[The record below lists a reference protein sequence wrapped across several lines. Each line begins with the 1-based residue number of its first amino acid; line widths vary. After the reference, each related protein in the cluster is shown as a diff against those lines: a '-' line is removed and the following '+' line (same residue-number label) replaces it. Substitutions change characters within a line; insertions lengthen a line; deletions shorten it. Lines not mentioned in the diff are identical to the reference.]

1 MQLLSSFPLKRK
13 HTNDLKAKPFL
24 TQALKPSNRLMQ
36 VLCKQ
41 LQVSQRMASYVMM
54 ASPGTRS
61 NSSPKGTEGSTRR
74 CLELKF
80 LPLSQE
86 KSLTKMIFR
95 AVFFNPEAVLPD
107 LQSNPSSPHWPAK
120 LFPNESS
127 WSYRWNWVK
136 KYKTV
141 IPASHSMLAI
151 RHLIINS
158 LGTRT
163 QRGQTYVF
171 LMMRLGPRCN
181 YFVFL
186 LNIH

>member
-1 MQLLSSFPLKRK
+1 MQFLSSFPLKRK
-13 HTNDLKAKPFL
+13 HTNDLKAKPLL
-24 TQALKPSNRLMQ
+24 TQALKPSNCLMQ

-41 LQVSQRMASYVMM
+41 LRVNQRIASYVTM

-61 NSSPKGTEGSTRR
+61 NSSPKGTESSTRH

-80 LPLSQE
+80 LHCLRKKASQRW
-86 KSLTKMIFR
+86 SQSS
-95 AVFFNPEAVLPD
+95 VFQSRGWTAW
-107 LQSNPSSPHWPAK
+107 LQFNPSSPHWLAK

-127 WSYRWNWVK
+127 WNYRWNWVK

-141 IPASHSMLAI
+141 IPASQSTLAI

-158 LGTRT
+158 LGTCT
-163 QRGQTYVF
+163 QRGQIYIF
-171 LMMRLGPRCN
+171 LMTRLGPRLH